1 MDNQIKYTV
10 SLQDQ
15 ISGKLDGMN
24 SKAKTFEGTL
34 NSMKGTLG
42 ALGASFG
49 ILKIEQFIEGGIK
62 KALEFNKAVAQ
73 VQAGIQSTGGVA
85 GISAKQIE
93 DMTGSIAKTS
103 LYSKT
108 QMMDAAAQTL
118 SFTNIHKDMYK
129 SVLQNSADVA
139 ARTGNDIHQVS
150 IQMGK
155 AFDNPMKG
163 IMSLRRI
170 GVTFSNEQIE
180 QVKRLQAAGKITEA
194 QQLMAI
200 ELNKQYGGSA
210 EAAFNADPLA
220 AYNKEMGALQKQV
233 GEAFIALLQIAKPV
247 FDDLMRGL
255 SGMTDGVKE
264 FVEWFKKGGDGVLF
278 FTASV
283 KALATILVIRLI
295 PALVL
300 AGRSALMSMASWIS
314 FGSATTLV
322 AGEAAVA
329 ATSITASMA
338 LATAGISL
346 VVAGLISAIYYY
358 GEKTK
363 QEQSDRAAFEDT
375 PAGKRLLAEE
385 AKVKSINDERAK
397 GMRENGSWWGL
408 SEKAKDL
415 SAKFDKGKQANDL
428 FRKTKGDERGAVIRS
443 LDNDIQALNEMREA
457 GKSMESIKKQQL
469 KDIAY
474 LNANKDVI
482 GESKE
487 YNKYKKAFTSLEF
500 KPINNNFGTGAGEKV
515 KTPSG
520 AKGQNITTINIHIDS
535 LVKSFSVNTT
545 NLNESSDLIQ
555 EKVAMALT
563 AAVND
568 SQIIK

>member
-375 PAGKRLLAEE
+375 PGK
-385 AKVKSINDERAK
+385 KKHI
-397 GMRENGSWWGL
+397 
-408 SEKAKDL
+408 
-415 SAKFDKGKQANDL
+415 L
-428 FRKTKGDERGAVIRS
+428 F
-443 LDNDIQALNEMREA
+443 LC
-457 GKSMESIKKQQL
+457 
-469 KDIAY
+469 
-474 LNANKDVI
+474 
-482 GESKE
+482 
-487 YNKYKKAFTSLEF
+487 
-500 KPINNNFGTGAGEKV
+500 
-515 KTPSG
+515 
-520 AKGQNITTINIHIDS
+520 H
-535 LVKSFSVNTT
+535 LVDPF
-545 NLNESSDLIQ
+545 L
-555 EKVAMALT
+555 
-563 AAVND
+563 
-568 SQIIK
+568 QIILQIQLP

>member
-397 GMRENGSWWGL
+397 CMRENGSWWGL

-500 KPINNNFGTGAGEKV
+500 KPINNNFGAGAGEKV